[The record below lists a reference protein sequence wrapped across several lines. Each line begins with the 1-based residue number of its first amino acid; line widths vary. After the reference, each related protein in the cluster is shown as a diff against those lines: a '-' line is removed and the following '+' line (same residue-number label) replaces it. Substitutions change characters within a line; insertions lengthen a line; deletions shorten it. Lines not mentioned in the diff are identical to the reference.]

1 MPFGFLLL
9 VVEDF
14 SYTVPI
20 LTAIL
25 RPEIH
30 NSIVPKHIDSF
41 EVD

>member
-1 MPFGFLLL
+1 VTFGFPVL
-9 VVEDF
+9 VVVHLA
-14 SYTVPI
+14 YTVPI